1 VGTYDDSMRETTRYG
16 SLWLCTLLLL
26 SSISVLVIP
35 AISGLTPTQDGG
47 DRETTRT
54 TTVTITETETQP
66 ANVSTAT
73 VSMNVTLTSTTVASF
88 TNTTTRDI
96 SISPEILPGSGP
108 VDPNTIPWVTLELM
122 VIAVL
127 LVGVVLIIR
136 SRLSGALEDAR
147 RQIHELRSQLGTVPK
162 ETPSSAGSALKRL
175 LELGILQPKEYMDK
189 KILAERLERKTSAKQ
204 LLDEGLISQEQY
216 DTLTR
221 KQE

>member
-1 VGTYDDSMRETTRYG
+1 MGTYDDSMRESTRCG
-16 SLWLCTLLLL
+16 RLWLCTLLLL

-35 AISGLTPTQDGG
+35 AISGLTPTQDRG
-47 DRETTRT
+47 DHETTRT

-88 TNTTTRDI
+88 TKTTTRDI

-108 VDPNTIPWVTLELM
+108 VDPNTIPWLTLGLM

-127 LVGVVLIIR
+127 LFGVVLIIR

-147 RQIHELRSQLGTVPK
+147 RQIHELRIQLGTVPK

-175 LELGILQPKEYMDK
+175 LELGVLQPKEYMDK